1 MFFLGEGFSQSSQND
16 SLVQNLGNCLIQS
29 LFDGVM
35 EFSRPDTNDVFFVKT
50 MVLKYSFNS
59 SGGEGWTE
67 IPLGYPKPV
76 LFKEDSQKELRQS
89 TCGRHVDNLK
99 QTWREEDWSLL
110 FIFDHFMLGPST
122 HLSQN
127 EIENKVSLA
136 SDAKVAEI
144 IKQVEGASELKK
156 TIRLLFRVG
165 PVAY

>member
-1 MFFLGEGFSQSSQND
+1 
-16 SLVQNLGNCLIQS
+16 
-29 LFDGVM
+29 
-35 EFSRPDTNDVFFVKT
+35 
-50 MVLKYSFNS
+50 
-59 SGGEGWTE
+59 
-67 IPLGYPKPV
+67 
-76 LFKEDSQKELRQS
+76 
-89 TCGRHVDNLK
+89 
-99 QTWREEDWSLL
+99 
-110 FIFDHFMLGPST
+110 MLGPST